1 LPASI
6 SHAPWKKAMRLAFW
20 LASSG
25 HSIVPRISWVTPDGQ
40 EFLLRSTAASQTTSI
55 NVVLNW
61 PAAMKEGRQ

>member
-1 LPASI
+1 LHLQGIQSC
-6 SHAPWKKAMRLAFW
+6 REYR
-20 LASSG
+20 G
-25 HSIVPRISWVTPDGQ
+25 VTPDGQ